1 MRSKYSSHTYLKHM
15 VFLNDGIKR
24 LTAVPVRVK
33 RGSISN
39 ANENSIVVN
48 NHSILENYEKS
59 KRERERR
66 MTS

>member
-1 MRSKYSSHTYLKHM
+1 M

-59 KRERERR
+59 KREREREGWPVEVSKNQR
-66 MTS
+66 SI